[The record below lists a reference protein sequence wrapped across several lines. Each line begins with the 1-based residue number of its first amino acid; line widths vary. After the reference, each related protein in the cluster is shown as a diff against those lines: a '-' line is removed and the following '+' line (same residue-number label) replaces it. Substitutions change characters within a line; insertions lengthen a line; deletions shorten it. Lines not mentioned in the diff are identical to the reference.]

1 MPFYLKFPQ
10 NSINSRIGVVHKK
23 TGSENTL
30 PGICLL
36 EWLGHLQIQIYISWP
51 LQEILDMFMEI
62 EIVKKWD
69 NKTPLKYK
77 HFWRFVPHFFQFW
90 QHLLLFNLLSR

>member
-36 EWLGHLQIQIYISWP
+36 FRVIGTFTDSDLY
-51 LQEILDMFMEI
+51 FMTTTRDLRY
-62 EIVKKWD
+62 VYG
-69 NKTPLKYK
+69 N
-77 HFWRFVPHFFQFW
+77 R
-90 QHLLLFNLLSR
+90 NS